1 MARAIR
7 PTILLALATGAIVL
21 ALLLTG
27 VLGGAGPSPAGAA
40 TKGATERAGESAEPA
55 GESESATEPAGESE
69 SATEPAGESA
79 TEPAGESES
88 ESATEPAGESQPGHQ
103 DAQGEQVDH
112 QCPPACTA
120 GEQP

>member
-55 GESESATEPAGESE
+55 GESATEPAG
-69 SATEPAGESA
+69 
-79 TEPAGESES
+79 ES